1 MVEGSQKEPTRST
14 YDRYGY
20 VSTAS
25 VSNSKLTLIQGKF
38 GQIIRMV
45 YVRNFY
51 LIIVIIENP

>member
-1 MVEGSQKEPTRST
+1 MVEGSQKEPVRPA
-14 YDRYGY
+14 YERYGY
-20 VSTAS
+20 QPTNY
-25 VSNSKLTLIQGKF
+25 SNSKLTLIQGKF